1 MIILKSAS
9 PRRKEILES
18 LGLTFKISPSSI
30 DESEQIEK
38 PLKYL
43 ERVTISKLEKEK
55 WEQGILIS
63 SDTIVVF
70 QNQILHKPKDFSRA
84 NEILSLLDNNTHSVY
99 SGLGIYDGKEI
110 YFNYDETLVH
120 FWKWSKAQR
129 EFYINMMKPFDKA
142 GSYGIQDLDS
152 PVKTFQGSYINVL
165 GFPIRKFFEKHNLW
179 SKHFLS

>member
-1 MIILKSAS
+1 MITLKSAS

-18 LGLTFKISPSSI
+18 LGLKFQISPSQV

-43 ERVTISKLEKEK
+43 ERVTIQKLEKEK
-55 WEQGILIS
+55 WEEGILIS

-70 QNQILHKPKDFSRA
+70 QNQILHKPKDFEEA
-84 NEILSLLDNNTHSVY
+84 YEILSTLNDKTHSVY
-99 SGLGIYDGKEI
+99 SGLGIYDGKKI

-120 FWKWSKAQR
+120 FWKWAKADR
-129 EFYINMMKPFDKA
+129 EFYIKELKPFDKA
-142 GSYGIQDLDS
+142 GSYGIQDPDS

-165 GFPIRKFFEKHNLW
+165 GFPIRKFFEKHEIW
-179 SKHFLS
+179 SKYLF